1 MRDWA
6 EIREYRHVVQVR
18 EPYCTVLYCTVLYC
32 TVVQVREPYERLL
45 SAYRFTF
52 QNKNRNRNNLQVT
65 SILQLVSSCIPSRI
79 GSNH

>member
-18 EPYCTVLYCTVLYC
+18 EPYCTVLYC

-65 SILQLVSSCIPSRI
+65 SILHLVSSS
-79 GSNH
+79 SKSSE